1 MEKTWEYRE
10 QELRGQIAQVIELAM
25 EEMLPPVDEVDH
37 AIFNALTWAAGVAR
51 GDEGIAKELS

>member
-51 GDEGIAKELS
+51 GDDDTR

>member
-25 EEMLPPVDEVDH
+25 EDMLPPVDNVDY

-51 GDEGIAKELS
+51 GTNASS